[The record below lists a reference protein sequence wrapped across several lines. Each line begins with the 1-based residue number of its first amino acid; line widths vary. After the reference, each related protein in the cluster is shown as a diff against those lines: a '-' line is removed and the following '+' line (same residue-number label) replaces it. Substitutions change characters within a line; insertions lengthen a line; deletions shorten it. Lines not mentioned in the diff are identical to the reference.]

1 MAIKSKSA
9 DSEQKLKQQKINS
22 SIVQTNCLASA
33 AMAIDHLHGR
43 GRLLDA
49 PTIMDQLATS
59 ANKVNDGNLKEVEQM
74 LVAQAKTL
82 DYIFYDALKQLADVN
97 MINQIEVFSNIA
109 FRAQSQCRKTLAALA
124 ELKHPRRVTFVKQQN
139 NAINQQVNNGIES
152 ESGNFKKNKKFANE
166 LITEVAHEKVDVGG
180 AISASAIDS
189 SSEALEVFNGTKNSG
204 RERKEQKK

>member
-33 AMAIDHLHGR
+33 ALAIDHLHGR

-74 LVAQAKTL
+74 LVTQAKTL

-109 FRAQSQCRKTLAALA
+109 FRAQSQCRKTLATLA

-139 NAINQQVNNGIES
+139 NAINQQVKNAEDAKS
-152 ESGNFKKNKKFANE
+152 ENFKKNKKFANE
-166 LITEVAHEKVDVGG
+166 LISEVTHEKVDIGG
-180 AISASAIDS
+180 TISASSIDS
-189 SSEALEVFNGTKNSG
+189 ASETVGALNRPKDTG
-204 RERKEQKK
+204 RQG

>member
-33 AMAIDHLHGR
+33 ALAIDHLHGR

-49 PTIMDQLATS
+49 PTIMDQLATT

-74 LVAQAKTL
+74 LVTQAKTL

-109 FRAQSQCRKTLAALA
+109 FRAQSQCRKTLATLA

-139 NAINQQVNNGIES
+139 NAINQQVNNAAES
-152 ESGNFKKNKKFANE
+152 TSKKFKKQKKFANE
-166 LITEVAHEKVDVGG
+166 LISEVNHEKVDNRG
-180 AISASAIDS
+180 AISTGSIDS
-189 SSEALEVFNGTKNSG
+189 PSETMGVLNWP
-204 RERKEQKK
+204 

>member
-59 ANKVNDGNLKEVEQM
+59 ANKVNDGNLKELEQM
-74 LVAQAKTL
+74 LVTQAKTL

-109 FRAQSQCRKTLAALA
+109 FRAQSQCRKTLATLA

-152 ESGNFKKNKKFANE
+152 EPENFKNNKKFANE
-166 LITEVAHEKVDVGG
+166 LISEVIHEKVDIGG
-180 AISASAIDS
+180 AISASSIDS
-189 SSEALEVFNGTKNSG
+189 SSKTVGALNRPKDAA
-204 RERKEQKK
+204 R

>member
-1 MAIKSKSA
+1 MAIKSDSA

-22 SIVQTNCLASA
+22 SIAQTNCLASA

-43 GRLLDA
+43 GRLLDVS
-49 PTIMDQLATS
+49 TVLDQLEAS
-59 ANKVNDGNLKEVEQM
+59 ANKVSDGNLKEVEQM
-74 LVAQAKTL
+74 LMTHAKTL
-82 DYIFYDALKQLADVN
+82 DYIFYDALKQLADLN
-97 MINQIEVFSNIA
+97 MINHIEVFSNIA
-109 FRAQSQCRKTLAALA
+109 FRAQSQCRKTLATLA

-139 NAINQQVNNGIES
+139 NAINQQVNNGVES

-166 LITEVAHEKVDVGG
+166 LISEVAHEKVDIGG

-189 SSEALEVFNGTKNSG
+189 SSEAVGVFNRAKNSG

>member
-1 MAIKSKSA
+1 MTIKPKST

-74 LVAQAKTL
+74 LVTQAKTL

-109 FRAQSQCRKTLAALA
+109 FRAQSQCRKTLATLA

-139 NAINQQVNNGIES
+139 NAINQQVNNGIEHKS
-152 ESGNFKKNKKFANE
+152 RNFKNNKKLANE
-166 LITEVAHEKVDVGG
+166 LISEVTHEKVDIGG
-180 AISASAIDS
+180 TISASSIDS
-189 SSEALEVFNGTKNSG
+189 ASETVEIFDRTKNT
-204 RERKEQKK
+204 

>member
-1 MAIKSKSA
+1 MAIRSKSA
-9 DSEQKLKQQKINS
+9 DSQQKLKQQKINS
-22 SIVQTNCLASA
+22 SIVQTSCLASA

-49 PTIMDQLATS
+49 PTVMDQLATS

-74 LVAQAKTL
+74 LMTQAKTL

-109 FRAQSQCRKTLAALA
+109 FRAQSQCRKTLATLA
-124 ELKHPRRVTFVKQQN
+124 ELKHPRRATFVKQQN

-166 LITEVAHEKVDVGG
+166 LISEVTNEKVDIGG
-180 AISASAIDS
+180 AISAGTIDS
-189 SSEALEVFNGTKNSG
+189 SSETVDVLNRPKDT
-204 RERKEQKK
+204 RR